1 MKKKKEE
8 LNKVDSLF
16 LLSQKK
22 LSSASLS
29 IKKIKEFLKKN
40 GGSKKEIE
48 EVIAKLK
55 RYSFIDEEEIVNNVI
70 SYCDVKHYGFNRI
83 VKMLKEREIDPK
95 RVEQL
100 QRSYEREIKESKIT
114 TKRLVKRYKKKNTA
128 NLKQSVYSSLIRYG
142 FDDDIASLRASEVSK
157 TTTEELNMLKLE
169 YDKLYS
175 SFKKK
180 LKGRELKDAI
190 TNKLLTK
197 GFKLIDIRKV
207 GLESNEMD

>member
-55 RYSFIDEEEIVNNVI
+55 RYSFIDEDEIVNNVI
-70 SYCDVKHYGFNRI
+70 SYCDTKHYGFNRI

-95 RVEQL
+95 RIEKL
-100 QRSYEREIKESKIT
+100 QRSYDREIKESKIT

-142 FDDDIASLRASEVSK
+142 FAEDIASLRASEVSK

-197 GFKLIDIRKV
+197 GYKLIDIRKV